1 MITHRTFP
9 PDVASVR
16 AARQFV
22 LAAIGEAAADQR
34 DLVSVMVSELAMN
47 AVEYARTRFEVSVEV
62 TEGRLRVEVADSG
75 GGTAQA
81 QPPPPATS
89 PHGRGL
95 FIVDELSDDWGVSAS
110 QGATG
115 KSVWFTVALRAAA
128 GNSSRS

>member
-22 LAAIGEAAADQR
+22 LAAIGDASADQR

-62 TEGRLRVEVADSG
+62 TGHRLRVEVTDSG
-75 GGTAQA
+75 GGTVQA
-81 QPPPPATS
+81 QPPPPASS

-95 FIVDELSDDWGVSAS
+95 FIVDELSDDWGVSPS
-110 QGATG
+110 PGAAG
-115 KSVWFTVALRAAA
+115 KSVWFAVALRAAA
-128 GNSSRS
+128 DNSSRG